1 MKKTLTVNL
10 NNIVFHIDNDAY
22 DALHNYLSEVES
34 RLSEAERKEVM
45 ADIEA
50 RIAELF
56 TEKLSKGKHVVTN
69 DDVDLVISVLG
80 KPNQFSSED
89 VETESEDES
98 GKDKQR
104 SSKKGPRKFYRDED
118 NAVLGGVAAGL
129 AAYLGWDVAAI
140 RIILVVLLF
149 LSYST
154 LIPVYII
161 FWIIAPAARTV
172 AQKLEMQ
179 GEPVTAERIKEEINS
194 MKSYVNSEEFER
206 RTSSFGSRLGGVI
219 RAIIKVFLGVVGT
232 IMGFVGFVVLSALL
246 FALSI
251 MIFEPAVIAGFSPQ
265 FHYLTAPFSTL
276 LIIAML
282 LMIGIPVFVLI
293 YGAIRI
299 ISGKKGGSRR
309 FGWLLL
315 VLWVIG
321 IFLFAG
327 MSGKTVVSIIRGDAS
342 HFSFYWDRNSYETDI
357 TRDIA
362 IADFHSL
369 DVTGNVKVFLVQDS
383 VFSLKA
389 TGSPTALSHL
399 KTGLKDGVLKIST
412 EKFHVNRELKLLLF
426 APEIRSLKLSGA
438 STLKGQGKFIA
449 DNMDIE
455 LTGFSKATMD
465 VHVNRILTIHQL
477 AASELTMEGMAYH
490 MNPQIKGVSQF
501 KAGNLLVRTA
511 TIKADGAAEINTS
524 VTDSLDVEVAGAAR
538 FKNRYRPA
546 YLHYE
551 TKGAASVKFN

>member
-22 DALHNYLSEVES
+22 DALYNYLSEVEN

-56 TEKLSKGKHVVTN
+56 TEKLSKGKHVVTI

-80 KPNQFSSED
+80 KPNQFASED
-89 VETESEDES
+89 TDNEDEEEPVS
-98 GKDKQR
+98 NHQPP
-104 SSKKGPRKFYRDED
+104 SKKSTRKFYRDED
-118 NAVLGGVAAGL
+118 NAVLGGIAAGL
-129 AAYLGWDVAAI
+129 AAYLGWDVATI

-161 FWIIAPAARTV
+161 VWIIAPAARTV

-194 MKSYVNSEEFER
+194 MKNYVNSEEFER
-206 RTSSFGSRLGGVI
+206 RSSSFGNRLGAVL
-219 RAIIKVFLGVVGT
+219 RPLIKIFLGVVGT
-232 IMGFVGFVVLSALL
+232 IMGFVGFAVLSALL
-246 FALSI
+246 FALSL
-251 MIFEPAVIAGFSPQ
+251 MIFSPAILSGFFPE
-265 FHYLTAPFSTL
+265 FGTLTTM
-276 LIIAML
+276 LIVSIL

-293 YGAIRI
+293 FGAIRI
-299 ISGKKGGSRR
+299 ISGKRSGNKR

-327 MSGKTVVSIIRGDAS
+327 MSGKAVVSVIRGDAS
-342 HFSFYWDRNSYETDI
+342 NFSFYWDSNTYETEI
-357 TRDIA
+357 TRNISVG
-362 IADFHSL
+362 DFHSL
-369 DVTGNVKVFLVQDS
+369 DVSGNVKIYLIQDS
-383 VFSLKA
+383 AYSLKA
-389 TGSPTALSHL
+389 TGSTTALSHL

-426 APEIRSLKLSGA
+426 APEIHSLKMSGA
-438 STLKGQGKFIA
+438 STLKGQGKFVA
-449 DNMDIE
+449 DDMHIE
-455 LTGFSKATMD
+455 LNGFSKANLD
-465 VHVNRILTIHQL
+465 VHVNHILTIKQL
-477 AASELTMEGMAYH
+477 LASELTMEGMAYR
-490 MNPQIKGVSQF
+490 MDPQFSGMSKF
-501 KAGNLLVRTA
+501 DAGNLLVRTA
-511 TIKADGAAEINTS
+511 SIKGNGAVEINTS
-524 VTDSLDVEVAGAAR
+524 VTDSLEVDVSGAAR
-538 FKNRYRPA
+538 FRNRYRPA

-551 TKGAASVKFN
+551 TQGAASVKFN